1 MRVDTRSGFNMLTAA
16 VFEGNYNVVSKA
28 FVLLDNLETQM
39 GILAVADTL
48 AKLETRRS
56 DHHKIESLYRETVD
70 KVNTL
75 SELHHCKRGNDAEKA
90 VELVLNDGLDINT
103 PALCNRTPLLWAS
116 LSSSGESI
124 ETLIDLGANVN
135 AQRTD
140 DKAAPLTLSSDWN
153 NFMAVYLLL
162 NHGADANIANANGDS
177 ALHCAVSNGFFD
189 ITKLLFKKGSN
200 VNLQNKEGRTPLFL
214 GVKNKHEQLIKLLIE
229 NEADVNIG
237 YKKNYTERILL
248 VRGKDKGRAA
258 WHYVLVKK
266 HLLGLFLKRVKG
278 GRVNVANFGDI
289 LRSGWG
295 KDPPEG
301 TTDKILKE
309 YDFQFKEIPDATLLH
324 IASEQINEPE
334 IIDLLVKSGANVNAQ
349 DAEGFTPLHMAA
361 IHGNLKIVKKLVDLE
376 ADVNIVTTDGKNAAE
391 LAHLNEELEIEEYL
405 ESKMASSQRTKEKE
419 VDSELADFL
428 MEAYGLSATYY
439 LTEQLTELNLRSG
452 WGKDPPEG
460 TGDKILKEYE
470 EEKPGVT
477 PLHIASGR
485 INEPEIVDLLVMYG
499 ANVNA
504 QDAEGF
510 TPLHVAAIHGNL
522 KIVKKLVDLE
532 ADVNIITTDG
542 KNSAELAHLNEE
554 LEIEEYLKSKMAF
567 SQRTKENEF
576 ESERGDLLIEAYG
589 LPVTFDVTEHF
600 KGVNL

>member
-16 VFEGNYNVVSKA
+16 VFEGNFNVVDKA
-28 FVLLDNLETQM
+28 FVLLGNLETQM
-39 GILAVADTL
+39 GISAVADTL
-48 AKLETRRS
+48 ANLETKRP
-56 DHHKIESLYRETVD
+56 DHHKIESLNRETVD
-70 KVNTL
+70 KVNSL
-75 SELHHCKRGNDAEKA
+75 SELHWCKRGNDAEKA
-90 VELVLNDGLDINT
+90 VELVLNDGVDINT

-116 LSSSGESI
+116 LSSSGEFI

-140 DKAAPLTLSSDWN
+140 DKDTPLTLSSGWN
-153 NFMAVYLLL
+153 KFMAVYLLL
-162 NHGADANIANANGDS
+162 DHGADANIAS
-177 ALHCAVSNGFFD
+177 ADGNSPLHTAVSKGFFD
-189 ITKLLFKKGSN
+189 ITKRLVEKGSN

-237 YKKNYTERILL
+237 YKKNYTETIL

-278 GRVNVANFGDI
+278 GRVNVADFGDI

-301 TTDKILKE
+301 IIDQILE
-309 YDFQFKEIPDATLLH
+309 ECDFKEIPGVTVLH
-324 IASEQINEPE
+324 IASKENNEPE

-405 ESKMASSQRTKEKE
+405 KLKMASSQRTKENE
-419 VDSELADFL
+419 FDSERADL
-428 MEAYGLSATYY
+428 LKDHYGLLATFD
-439 LTEQLTELNLRSG
+439 LTKYFRELNL
-452 WGKDPPEG
+452 
-460 TGDKILKEYE
+460 
-470 EEKPGVT
+470 
-477 PLHIASGR
+477 
-485 INEPEIVDLLVMYG
+485 
-499 ANVNA
+499 
-504 QDAEGF
+504 
-510 TPLHVAAIHGNL
+510 
-522 KIVKKLVDLE
+522 
-532 ADVNIITTDG
+532 
-542 KNSAELAHLNEE
+542 
-554 LEIEEYLKSKMAF
+554 
-567 SQRTKENEF
+567 
-576 ESERGDLLIEAYG
+576 
-589 LPVTFDVTEHF
+589 
-600 KGVNL
+600 

>member
-1 MRVDTRSGFNMLTAA
+1 MRVDTRSGFNLLTAA
-16 VFEGNYNVVSKA
+16 VFEENYNVVSKA
-28 FVLLDNLETQM
+28 FVLHDNLETQM
-39 GILAVADTL
+39 GISAVADTL
-48 AKLETRRS
+48 ANLETKRS
-56 DHHKIESLYRETVD
+56 DHHKIESFYRETVD
-70 KVNTL
+70 KVNSL
-75 SELHHCKRGNDAEKA
+75 SELHQCKRGNDAEKA

-116 LSSSGESI
+116 PSSSGVFI

-140 DKAAPLTLSSDWN
+140 DKVTPLILSGGWN

-162 NHGADANIANANGDS
+162 DHGADANIGRDDGYTP
-177 ALHCAVSNGFFD
+177 LHRAVSEGFFD
-189 ITKLLFKKGSN
+189 ITKLLVQKGSN

-214 GVKNKHEQLIKLLIE
+214 GVANKHEQLIKLLIE
-229 NEADVNIG
+229 NEADVSIV
-237 YKKNYTERILL
+237 YKENSTERFYL
-248 VRGKDKGRAA
+248 VRGKDRGRAA

-266 HLLGLFLKRVKG
+266 HLLGLFLKRMNG
-278 GRVNVANFGDI
+278 GSLDVADFGDV
-289 LRSGWG
+289 LGSGWG

-301 TTDKILKE
+301 TRDKILKE
-309 YDFQFKEIPDATLLH
+309 CDFKFKEIPGVTVLH
-324 IASEQINEPE
+324 IASKKNNEPE

-349 DAEGFTPLHMAA
+349 DAEGFTPLHMAT

-376 ADVNIVTTDGKNAAE
+376 ADVNIVTTDGKNAVE

-405 ESKMASSQRTKEKE
+405 ESKMASSQRTKDKK

-428 MEAYGLSATYY
+428 IEAYGLSATYD
-439 LTEQLTELNLRSG
+439 LKEHFKKLNLRSG
-452 WGKDPPEG
+452 WGKDLPEG

-470 EEKPGVT
+470 KEKPGVN
-477 PLHIASGR
+477 PLHIASGI

-504 QDAEGF
+504 QDDEGF
-510 TPLHVAAIHGNL
+510 TPLHMAAIHGNL

-542 KNSAELAHLNEE
+542 KNAAELAHLNEE
-554 LEIEEYLKSKMAF
+554 LETEEYLRSKMSS
-567 SQRTKENEF
+567 SQNMKENEVDS
-576 ESERGDLLIEAYG
+576 ESADLLIEAYV
-589 LPVTFDVTEHF
+589 LPTT
-600 KGVNL
+600 L

>member
-16 VFEGNYNVVSKA
+16 VVEGNYNVILKTHG
-28 FVLLDNLETQM
+28 LLSDVEIMMT
-39 GILAVADTL
+39 AVADTL
-48 AKLETRRS
+48 ANLKTKRPGHR
-56 DHHKIESLYRETVD
+56 KIESLYRETVD

-75 SELHHCKRGNDAEKA
+75 SELHRCKRGNDAEKA

-116 LSSSGESI
+116 LSSSGEFI

-135 AQRTD
+135 VQRTD
-140 DKAAPLTLSSDWN
+140 DKVAPVTLSVCFN
-153 NFMAVYLLL
+153 NFVAVNLLL
-162 NHGADANIANANGDS
+162 DHGADVNIARADGNS
-177 ALHCAVSNGFFD
+177 PLHLAVSNGFFD
-189 ITKLLFKKGSN
+189 IAKRLVEKGSD
-200 VNLQNKEGRTPLFL
+200 VTLQNKEGRTPLFFGL
-214 GVKNKHEQLIKLLIE
+214 KNKHEQLIKLLIE

-237 YKKNYTERILL
+237 YKKNYTETIL

-278 GRVNVANFGDI
+278 GRVNVADFGDI

-301 TTDKILKE
+301 IIDQILE
-309 YDFQFKEIPDATLLH
+309 ECDFKEIPGVTVLH
-324 IASEQINEPE
+324 IASKENNEPE

-361 IHGNLKIVKKLVDLE
+361 IHGNLKIVKKLVDLD

-485 INEPEIVDLLVMYG
+485 INKPEIVDLLVMYG

-504 QDAEGF
+504 QDAAGF
-510 TPLHVAAIHGNL
+510 IPLHMAAIHGNL
-522 KIVKKLVDLE
+522 KVVKKLVDLE
-532 ADVNIITTDG
+532 ADVNIVTTDG
-542 KNSAELAHLNEE
+542 KNAAELAHLNEE

-567 SQRTKENEF
+567 SQRTKEN
-576 ESERGDLLIEAYG
+576 
-589 LPVTFDVTEHF
+589 
-600 KGVNL
+600 

>member
-1 MRVDTRSGFNMLTAA
+1 MRVDTGSGFNMLTAA
-16 VFEGNYNVVSKA
+16 VFEGNYNVVFKA
-28 FVLLDNLETQM
+28 FALLDNLETQM
-39 GILAVADTL
+39 GISAVADTL
-48 AKLETRRS
+48 ANLETKRS
-56 DHHKIESLYRETVD
+56 GYHKIESLYRETVD

-75 SELHHCKRGNDAEKA
+75 SELHLCRHGNDAEKA

-116 LSSSGESI
+116 LSSSGEFI

-140 DKAAPLTLSSDWN
+140 DKVAPVTLSVCFN
-153 NFMAVYLLL
+153 NFVAVNLLL
-162 NHGADANIANANGDS
+162 DHGADVNIARADGNS
-177 ALHCAVSNGFFD
+177 PLHGAVSNGFFD
-189 ITKLLFKKGSN
+189 IAKRLVEKGSD

-237 YKKNYTERILL
+237 YKKNYTERIQL

-278 GRVNVANFGDI
+278 GRVNVADFGDI

-361 IHGNLKIVKKLVDLE
+361 IHGNLKIVKTLFDLD
-376 ADVNIVTTDGKNAAE
+376 ADVNIVTTDGKNAVE

-452 WGKDPPEG
+452 WGKDPPES

-510 TPLHVAAIHGNL
+510 TPLHLAAIHGNL

-542 KNSAELAHLNEE
+542 KNAAELAHLNEE